1 MTKQATLLQ
10 GKELSEI
17 IQQEITLKVNKLKQ
31 NGSRVP
37 HLAAVLVGADGASE
51 TYVSHKVKACERVG
65 FKSTLL
71 RFDDTISEG
80 ELLAIVDELNEN
92 DDIDGFIVQLPL
104 PKHIDMEKVIEQI
117 SPKKDVDGFHPI
129 NFGRMAANLPAYVP
143 ATPDGIIEMLK
154 RYKIETRG
162 AHVVVVGRSQI
173 VGTPVSILLSRAS
186 YPGDATVTIC
196 HRHTKDLENFTRQ
209 ADILIVA
216 TGLPGL
222 IKGNMV
228 KKGAVVIDVGI
239 TRVADASKKSGYS
252 LKGDVDFDSV
262 VKQAGYL
269 TPVPGGVGPMTI
281 ASLLKNT
288 YLASQKAIYKE

>member
-1 MTKQATLLQ
+1 MQATLLQ
-10 GKELSEI
+10 GKELSQR
-17 IQQEITLKVNKLKQ
+17 IQEEVARKVEALKEKGQK
-31 NGSRVP
+31 VP

-71 RFDDTISEG
+71 RYDDTISEG
-80 ELLAIVDELNEN
+80 ELLAVVDELNAN
-92 DDIDGFIVQLPL
+92 GDIDGFIVQLPL

-129 NFGRMAANLPAYVP
+129 NFGRMAANLPSYVP

-173 VGTPVSILLSRAS
+173 VGTPVSILLSRAA
-186 YPGDATVTIC
+186 YPGDATVTLC
-196 HRHTKDLENFTRQ
+196 HRHTKDLVNYTRQ

-216 TGLPGL
+216 TGIPGM
-222 IKGNMV
+222 IKGDMV

-239 TRVADASKKSGYS
+239 TRVADTAKKSGYV
-252 LKGDVDFDSV
+252 LKGDVDFDEV
-262 VKQAGYL
+262 VKKASFI

>member
-1 MTKQATLLQ
+1 MQEATLLQ
-10 GKELSEI
+10 GKELSQQIQDEI
-17 IQQEITLKVNKLKQ
+17 ALKVKQLKIK
-31 NGSRVP
+31 GGKIP

-65 FKSTLL
+65 FRSTLL
-71 RFDDTISEG
+71 RYNDTISEG
-80 ELLAIVDELNEN
+80 ELLGVVDELNAN
-92 DDIDGFIVQLPL
+92 PDIDGFIVQLPL

-143 ATPDGIIEMLK
+143 ATPDGIVEMLK

-173 VGTPVSILLSRAS
+173 VGTPISILLSRAS

-196 HRHTKDLENFTRQ
+196 HRHTKDLGNYTRQ

-216 TGLPGL
+216 TGIPGM
-222 IKGNMV
+222 IKGDMI
-228 KKGAVVIDVGI
+228 KQGAVVIDVGI
-239 TRVADASKKSGYS
+239 TRVADSSKKSGFV
-252 LKGDVDFDSV
+252 LKGDVEFDEV
-262 VKQAGYL
+262 VKKASFV

-288 YLASQKAIYKE
+288 YLASQKSIYRD

>member
-10 GKELSEI
+10 GKELSQT
-17 IQQEITLKVNKLKQ
+17 IQEEITLKVNKLKEK
-31 NGSRVP
+31 GSKVP
-37 HLAAVLVGADGASE
+37 HLAAVLVGTDGASE
-51 TYVSHKVKACERVG
+51 TYVSHKVKACEQVG

-71 RFDDTISEG
+71 RYDDTISEG
-80 ELLAIVDELNEN
+80 ELLAVVDELNAN

-143 ATPDGIIEMLK
+143 ATPDGIIEMIK

-196 HRHTKDLENFTRQ
+196 HRHTKDLANFTRQ

-222 IKGNMV
+222 IKGDMV

-239 TRVADASKKSGYS
+239 TRVADSSKKSGYS

-262 VKQAGYL
+262 KEKAGYL

>member
-1 MTKQATLLQ
+1 MQAKLLQ
-10 GKELSEI
+10 GKELSHLIQEEI
-17 IQQEITLKVNKLKQ
+17 GHKVKEVKEK
-31 NGSRVP
+31 GGKVP
-37 HLAAVLVGADGASE
+37 HLAAVLVGNDGASE
-51 TYVSHKVKACERVG
+51 TYVNHKVKACEKVG

-71 RFDDTISEG
+71 RYNDTISEG
-80 ELLAIVDELNEN
+80 ELLAVVDELNAN

-129 NFGRMAANLPAYVP
+129 NFGRMAANMPAYVP
-143 ATPDGIIEMLK
+143 ATPDGIIEILK

-196 HRHTKDLENFTRQ
+196 HRHTKDLANFTRQ
-209 ADILIVA
+209 ADILVVA
-216 TGLPGL
+216 TGIPGM
-222 IKGNMV
+222 IKGDMV
-228 KKGAVVIDVGI
+228 KEGVVVIDVGI
-239 TRVADASKKSGYS
+239 TRVADTSKQSGFT
-252 LKGDVDFDSV
+252 LKGDVDFDDVAPKAS
-262 VKQAGYL
+262 YI

>member
-1 MTKQATLLQ
+1 MQATLLQ
-10 GKELSEI
+10 GKELSQR
-17 IQQEITLKVNKLKQ
+17 IQDEVAKKVAQVKEKGLK
-31 NGSRVP
+31 VP
-37 HLAAVLVGADGASE
+37 HLAAVLVGSDGASE

-71 RFDDTISEG
+71 RYDDTISEG
-80 ELLAIVDELNEN
+80 ELLAVVDELNAN

-104 PKHIDMEKVIEQI
+104 PKHIDMEKIIEHI

-143 ATPDGIIEMLK
+143 ATPDGIVEMIK
-154 RYKIETRG
+154 RYKIETHG

-173 VGTPVSILLSRAS
+173 VGTPVSILLSRAA
-186 YPGDATVTIC
+186 YPGDATVTLC
-196 HRHTKDLENFTRQ
+196 HRHTKDLAFYTRQ

-216 TGLPGL
+216 TGIPGL
-222 IKGNMV
+222 IKGDMV
-228 KKGAVVIDVGI
+228 KEGAVVIDVGI
-239 TRVADASKKSGYS
+239 TRIADTSKKSGYV
-252 LKGDVDFDSV
+252 LKGDVDFDEVAKKASFI
-262 VKQAGYL
+262 